1 MRQKMFPCRPI
12 SIKTAGTPNPSCLKF
27 VPVDQKIT
35 GSASQ
40 TLDIGGAS
48 EAHVSPLAAR
58 LFTVSGITRVFF
70 AKDFISVTKEDSLD
84 WELLKP
90 MVIQTIDSHFE
101 QKLPLFTKEIAD
113 STDDTKIM
121 PGDSEALQMIKEII
135 ATRVR
140 PFV

>member
-1 MRQKMFPCRPI
+1 M
-12 SIKTAGTPNPSCLKF
+12 
-27 VPVDQKIT
+27 
-35 GSASQ
+35 
-40 TLDIGGAS
+40 
-48 EAHVSPLAAR
+48 
-58 LFTVSGITRVFF
+58 
-70 AKDFISVTKEDSLD
+70 
-84 WELLKP
+84 LKP
-90 MVIQTIDSHFE
+90 LVIQTIDSHFE